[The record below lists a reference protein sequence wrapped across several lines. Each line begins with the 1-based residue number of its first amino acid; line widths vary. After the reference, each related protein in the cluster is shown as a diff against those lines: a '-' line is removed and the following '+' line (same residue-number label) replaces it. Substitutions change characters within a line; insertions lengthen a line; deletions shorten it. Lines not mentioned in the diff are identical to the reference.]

1 MAEIKCDL
9 AVIGTG
15 AAGLVAGTVAGGLG
29 FKVCT
34 VEKDRIGG
42 ECTWTGCVPSKALLH
57 SAQVAWRLQH
67 GPWGGVKANAGAIDI
82 SGAMEFARE
91 KSRAISAEAT
101 PEKLREQRG
110 FEVLM
115 GEPQLEPD
123 GIVRVGDD
131 TLIARQ
137 TILTTGSHPF
147 VPPIDGLDEV
157 EFLTNENLWEL
168 ETIPDSLLIIGAGPI
183 GMEMGQAFNR
193 LGTEVTV
200 FERGEQVLHRDDH
213 ELANRLRDML
223 IEEGV
228 NILCHAEATKV
239 ASENGQRVV
248 TAQVDGE
255 EQVFTADELLVAVGR
270 RANVENLGLDEVGVA
285 YTERGV
291 QVDRHLRTTN
301 PRIWAAGDVLGT
313 WQFSHLAEAEATTAV
328 RNALFP
334 LADEMDYSAA
344 GWATFT
350 DPELAS
356 CGINEH
362 EAEEQGI
369 RHCVYRFGFDE
380 DDRSRVDQEDRGEIK
395 VIADPRSKRIH
406 GAQILGP
413 HAGELIQEFIVA
425 MAHGVPISELARTV
439 HVYPTYSMA
448 TQRASQMYWDE
459 FGRRDSIQKY
469 LGWYT
474 SLTGWEGAEDR

>member
-57 SAQVAWRLQH
+57 SAEAAWRLRH
-67 GPWGGVKANAGAIDI
+67 GPRGGVQAEVGEIDL
-82 SGAMEFARE
+82 SGVLDYVRE
-91 KSRAISAEAT
+91 KIREIAAEAT

-110 FEVLM
+110 FDVLM
-115 GEPQLEPD
+115 GEPRLEPD

-137 TILTTGSHPF
+137 ILLATGSHPF
-147 VPPIDGLDEV
+147 VPPIDGLDGV
-157 EFLTNENLWEL
+157 DYLTNENLWDL
-168 ETIPDSLLIIGAGPI
+168 ETIPDSIIIVGAGPI

-193 LGTEVTV
+193 LGTEVTI
-200 FERGEQVLHRDDH
+200 FERGEQVLQRDDH
-213 ELANRLRDML
+213 ELANRLRDIL
-223 IEEGV
+223 IDEGV
-228 NILCHAEATKV
+228 NLICHAEATSV
-239 ASENGQRVV
+239 ATENGRRVV
-248 TAQVDGE
+248 TAQVAGE
-255 EQVFTADELLVAVGR
+255 ERSFTADELLIAVGR
-270 RANVENLGLDEVGVA
+270 RANVDGLGLDEVGVA
-285 YTERGV
+285 HSEKGV
-291 QVDRHLRTTN
+291 QVNRYLRTTN

-313 WQFSHLAEAEATTAV
+313 WQFSHVAEAEATTAV

-334 LADEMDYSAA
+334 LADAMDYSAA

-356 CGINEH
+356 CGINQH
-362 EAEEQGI
+362 EAQKQGI
-369 RHCVYRFGFDE
+369 RHCVYRFSFKE
-380 DDRSRVDQEDRGEIK
+380 DDRARVDQQDVGEIK
-395 VIADPRSKRIH
+395 VIADPKSKRIH

-413 HAGELIQEFIVA
+413 RAGELIQEYIAA
-425 MAHGVPISELARTV
+425 MAHGIPVSELGRTV
-439 HVYPTYSMA
+439 HVYPAYTMA
-448 TQRASQMYWDE
+448 AQRASQMYWDE
-459 FGRRDSIQKY
+459 FGRRDSIQRY
-469 LGWYT
+469 LGWYST
-474 SLTGWEGAEDR
+474 LGGWEGTDR

>member
-1 MAEIKCDL
+1 MADIKCDL

-34 VEKDRIGG
+34 VESDRIGG

-57 SAQVAWRLQH
+57 SAEIAWKLQH
-67 GPWGGVKANAGAIDI
+67 GPWGGVSANVGEIDV
-82 SGAMEFARE
+82 SDAMEFARS
-91 KSRAISAEAT
+91 KSREIAAEAT
-101 PEKLREQRG
+101 PEKLRENRG

-115 GEPQLEPD
+115 GEPRLEPD

-131 TLIARQ
+131 TLDARQ
-137 TILTTGSHPF
+137 IVLTTGSHPF
-147 VPPIDGLDEV
+147 VPPIQGLEDV
-157 EFLTNENLWEL
+157 AYLTNVNLWDL
-168 ETIPDSLLIIGAGPI
+168 EGIPDSLLIIGAGPI

-193 LGTEVTV
+193 LGCDVTV

-213 ELANRLRDML
+213 ELANRLRDIL

-228 NILCHAEATKV
+228 NLICNAEATAV
-239 ASENGQRVV
+239 TTENGQRVV

-255 EQVFTADELLVAVGR
+255 QQRLAADELLVAAGR
-270 RANVENLGLDEVGVA
+270 RANVRDLGLEDVGVA
-285 YTERGV
+285 FSERGV
-291 QVDRHLRTTN
+291 EVNRYLRTTN
-301 PRIWAAGDVLGT
+301 EHIWAAGDILGT
-313 WQFSHLAEAEATTAV
+313 WQFSHMAEAEATTAV

-334 LADEMDYSAA
+334 LADAMDYSAA
-344 GWATFT
+344 GWCTFT

-356 CGINEH
+356 CGMNQQ

-369 RHCVYRFGFDE
+369 RHRVYRFGFDE
-380 DDRSRVDQEDRGEIK
+380 DDRSRTDQRDRGEIK
-395 VIADPRSKRIH
+395 VIADPKTGRIH

-413 HAGELIQEFIVA
+413 NAGELIQEYIVA
-425 MAHGVPISELARTV
+425 IKHDVPVSELGRTV
-439 HVYPTYSMA
+439 HVYPSYSVA
-448 TQRASQMYWDE
+448 AQRAAQMYWEE
-459 FGRRDSIQKY
+459 FGRRDSIQRY

-474 SLTGWEGAEDR
+474 NLAGWQGTDR

>member
-1 MAEIKCDL
+1 MAEINCDI
-9 AVIGTG
+9 AVVGTG

-57 SAQVAWRLQH
+57 SAEVVWRLKH
-67 GPWGGVKANAGAIDI
+67 GPWGGVSASVSEIDV
-82 SGAMEFARE
+82 SDAMEFARS
-91 KSRAISAEAT
+91 KSREIAEEAT
-101 PEKLREQRG
+101 PEKLRESRG

-115 GEPQLEPD
+115 GEPTLEPD
-123 GIVRVGDD
+123 GVVRVGDD

-147 VPPIDGLDEV
+147 IPAIEGLDGV
-157 EFLTNENLWEL
+157 NFLTNQNLWDL
-168 ETIPDSLLIIGAGPI
+168 EQIPDSMIVIGAGPI
-183 GMEMGQAFNR
+183 GMEMSQAFNR
-193 LGTEVTV
+193 LGTDVTV
-200 FERGEQVLHRDDH
+200 LERADQVLRRDDH

-228 NILCHAEATKV
+228 NLLCHAEATAV
-239 ASENGQRVV
+239 SSENGRRVV

-255 EQVFTADELLVAVGR
+255 QRTLTADEILIAVGR
-270 RANVENLGLDEVGVA
+270 RANVEGLNLDALGVA
-285 YTERGV
+285 HDERGV
-291 QVDRHLRTTN
+291 QVNRYLRTTN
-301 PRIWAAGDVLGT
+301 ERIWAAGDVTGA
-313 WQFSHLAEAEATTAV
+313 WQFSHMAEAEATTVA

-334 LADEMDYSAA
+334 LADAVDYSAA
-344 GWATFT
+344 GWTTFT

-356 CGINEH
+356 CGMNEH
-362 EAEEQGI
+362 EAEDQGI
-369 RHCVYRFGFDE
+369 DYRVYRFGFDE
-380 DDRSRVDQEDRGEIK
+380 DDRSRTDQQDRGEIK
-395 VIADPRSKRIH
+395 VVADPKSGRIH

-413 HAGELIQEFIVA
+413 HAGELIQEYIVA
-425 MAHGVPISELARTV
+425 IKHDVPVSELGRTV

-448 TQRASQMYWDE
+448 AQRASQMYWDE
-459 FGRRDSIQKY
+459 FGRRDSIRKY

-474 SLTGWEGAEDR
+474 SLTGWHGADR

>member
-1 MAEIKCDL
+1 MAETNCDL

-34 VEKDRIGG
+34 VERDRIGG

-57 SAQVAWRLQH
+57 SAEIAWRLRH
-67 GPWGGVKANAGAIDI
+67 GPWGGVKAVVGEIDV
-82 SGAMEFARE
+82 SGVMQFVRE
-91 KSRAISAEAT
+91 TRSQIGAEAT
-101 PEKLREQRG
+101 PEKLQEGRG

-115 GEPQLEPD
+115 GEPRLEPD

-147 VPPIDGLDEV
+147 IPPIDGLDGV
-157 EFLTNENLWEL
+157 SFLTNENIWDL
-168 ETIPDSLLIIGAGPI
+168 EAIPGSLIIIGAGPI
-183 GMEMGQAFNR
+183 GMEMGQALNR
-193 LGTEVTV
+193 LGTEVTI
-200 FERGEQVLHRDDH
+200 FERGEQVLSRDDH

-228 NILCHAEATKV
+228 NILCNAEATAV
-239 ASENGQRVV
+239 SAEGGRRVV

-255 EQVFTADELLVAVGR
+255 ERTLTADELLIAVGR
-270 RANVENLGLDEVGVA
+270 RANVEGLGLEDVGVA
-285 YTERGV
+285 YSDRGV
-291 QVDRHLRTTN
+291 QVNRYLRTTN
-301 PRIWAAGDVLGT
+301 ERIWAAGDVLGT
-313 WQFSHLAEAEATTAV
+313 WQFSHMAEAEATTAV

-334 LADEMDYSAA
+334 LSDRMDYSAA
-344 GWATFT
+344 GWTTFT

-356 CGINEH
+356 CGISEQ
-362 EAEEQGI
+362 EADQQGI
-369 RHCVYRFGFDE
+369 RHCVYRFGFGE
-380 DDRSRVDQEDRGEIK
+380 DDRSRIDEHDRGEIK
-395 VIADPRSKRIH
+395 VVADPKGGRIH
-406 GAQILGP
+406 GVQILGP
-413 HAGELIQEFIVA
+413 HAGEIIQEFIVA
-425 MAHGVPISELARTV
+425 MAHNVPVSELARTV
-439 HVYPTYSMA
+439 HIFPAYSMA
-448 TQRASQMYWDE
+448 AQRASQMYWEE

-474 SLTGWEGAEDR
+474 SLTGWQGTGD